1 MHRAENQTRAKIAS
15 RGRPERATRGSKPT
29 ALATPRTM
37 QNYNSRTEKY
47 TDSTANDHQQNA
59 KVAA

>member
-1 MHRAENQTRAKIAS
+1 MSRDSKTRAKIAS

-29 ALATPRTM
+29 ALAIPRTM
-37 QNYNSRTEKY
+37 QNYNSRAEKH

-59 KVAA
+59 ENGQ